1 MKSTELLVLSTLVT
15 LATASQTASQ
25 SLLNQTWHQPRKVFI
40 SSHYG
45 GYSHAKPIFQI
56 GTALKER
63 GHEVTFV
70 SYDFFLDL
78 AKPWGFEKIPMG
90 ELPVPLDEGRKLMQ
104 NVVLKPIMD
113 IHELV
118 NIIWPVSY
126 KSSYMQL
133 FKVFNK
139 EKPDLVMCD
148 VFNFGCIDAAH
159 HLDIPFTVQLPSLA
173 LLHSASG
180 YISTFLD
187 LSPIPTQEPG
197 ILDRLRTNII
207 NEILYF
213 WKEWKLARK
222 VNEDRVSIGG
232 VARKEFGFNNMDK
245 GIIFANSFFGVE
257 SPKHLPPNVHLI
269 GPLMSREYPP
279 LTPELSSF
287 LGERQK
293 VVYIAFGT
301 VANLDTASVEK
312 ILRSVLHLL
321 DDGVIDGV
329 IWPLTQTSEDDFPSE
344 MQINNSTI
352 STRKVLNNEHRDI
365 RILKF
370 APQFSILSH
379 PSTILFISHGGLDS
393 SNEALLTGTK
403 VLSLPVFGDHFYNA
417 GNLEASGVSILM
429 NLRTFTSAEMI
440 EKTTQ
445 LVEDNDGKFERSVQ
459 HMQILA
465 HINSKRI
472 NHAADVAEHLIFT
485 KPEDDP
491 TKRLFQTPE
500 SRMSFWKAHNYDL
513 YLILFAILVGLS
525 GIFVNS
531 AIWFINALNLTTQPT
546 KVKKL

>member
-1 MKSTELLVLSTLVT
+1 MKATELLILSTLIT
-15 LATASQTASQ
+15 LVTASQTASQ
-25 SLLNQTWHQPRKVFI
+25 SLLNQTWHQSKKVFI

-63 GHEVTFV
+63 GHEVAFV
-70 SYDFFLDL
+70 SYDLFTDL
-78 AKPWGFEKIPMG
+78 AKPWGFERISIG
-90 ELPVPLDEGRKLMQ
+90 QEPVPLAELKVLMKEVTLKAEVEIHT
-104 NVVLKPIMD
+104 VVDTM
-113 IHELV
+113 
-118 NIIWPVSY
+118 WSMSY
-126 KSSYMQL
+126 KSSYLQL
-133 FKVFNK
+133 RKVFAK

-148 VFNFGCIDAAH
+148 VFNFGCVDAAY
-159 HLDIPFTVQLPSLA
+159 HLNIPFTVQIPSLGI
-173 LLHSASG
+173 LHSTSG
-180 YISTFLD
+180 YVSSSLYISPVSTED
-187 LSPIPTQEPG
+187 AG
-197 ILDRLRTNII
+197 ILDRFQSNII
-207 NEILYF
+207 NQVRHL
-213 WKEWKLARK
+213 WKEWKFAQK
-222 VNEDRVSIGG
+222 ANEDRISVGG
-232 VARKEFGFNNMDK
+232 VARKEFGFNNIDK

-257 SPKHLPPNVHLI
+257 SPKHLPPNVHLV

-344 MQINNSTI
+344 MQINKSTI
-352 STRKVLNNEHRDI
+352 SIRKVLNNEHRDI

-379 PSTILFISHGGLDS
+379 PNTVLFVSHGGLDS

-445 LVEDNDGKFERSVQ
+445 LVEDKDGKFEKGVQ

-472 NHAADVAEHLIFT
+472 NHAADVAEHLIYT
-485 KPEDDP
+485 KSKDDP
-491 TKRLFQTPE
+491 TKRLYQTPE

-513 YLILFAILVGLS
+513 YLISLAILVGLS
-525 GIFVNS
+525 WMVISFV
-531 AIWFINALNLTTQPT
+531 IWFINVLNITTQPA